1 VLHPTFDA
9 DAASIL
15 INLPGYRVL
24 SATEATA
31 DRPRAVLVESTDQQG
46 ACPSCG
52 VLSSRV
58 HSRPVEPVKDVSC
71 GDAPLLVGIRKR
83 RYTCTE
89 TRCPRKTFTEATEQ
103 LPSQARVTTR
113 LATRVI
119 TALRAEPRAVS
130 RVADETGL
138 AWPTVMRLLAAT
150 VDLASGVDGRHVR
163 RHGIDEHRF
172 RTVKFVRDPDTAK
185 VTRLEPWSIMFTGP
199 DQGGQ
204 RPPGCPSRCRCSR
217 PSPPGGASC

>member
-1 VLHPTFDA
+1 
-9 DAASIL
+9 
-15 INLPGYRVL
+15 
-24 SATEATA
+24 
-31 DRPRAVLVESTDQQG
+31 
-46 ACPSCG
+46 
-52 VLSSRV
+52 
-58 HSRPVEPVKDVSC
+58 VEPVKDVSC
-71 GDAPLLVGIRKR
+71 GDAPLLVGVHKR

-163 RHGIDEHRF
+163 RLGIDEHRF

-199 DQGGQ
+199 DKAVKGHPAARAGVAVQDPHRLAARAADLLSHACDERAHRGGEPDRQ
-204 RPPGCPSRCRCSR
+204 DLQEDREGYRNHDNYRCRTIAYA
-217 PSPPGGASC
+217 PKPTAA